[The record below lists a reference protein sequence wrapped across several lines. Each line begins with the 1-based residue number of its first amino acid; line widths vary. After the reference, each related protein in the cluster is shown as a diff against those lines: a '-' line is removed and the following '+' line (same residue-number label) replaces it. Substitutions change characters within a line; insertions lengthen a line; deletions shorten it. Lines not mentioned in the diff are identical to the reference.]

1 MSVGPSQVGGQ
12 IVIFLT
18 AKLNISMITNNVLT
32 RKMGEFDVHQRTMDG
47 FFDASALLK
56 QWNVVLPKGAKTKLI
71 YDFLRLDKT
80 EEFIQE
86 IAKHEIAKRKD
97 SHAGKSLD
105 GDYKVVINIKGKVT
119 KCGRTPD
126 RVWMHPFLF
135 IDFAMW
141 LNPAFKYEVIK
152 FVHDNLIN
160 FRNRAG
166 DAYKEMS
173 AAVYGILPRDS
184 FKDKIQDL
192 ARSLNIIVY
201 GHHETM
207 ARNSHGEEKL
217 AEELMNLETDI
228 AKMINL
234 GYIRNEEELRGYLH
248 RVYDA
253 KKKKF
258 PF

>member
-1 MSVGPSQVGGQ
+1 MV
-12 IVIFLT
+12 LKN
-18 AKLNISMITNNVLT
+18 KLM
-32 RKMGEFDVHQRTMDG
+32 
-47 FFDASALLK
+47 
-56 QWNVVLPKGAKTKLI
+56 
-71 YDFLRLDKT
+71 YDFLRLGKT
-80 EEFIQE
+80 EEFMQE
-86 IAKHEIAKRKD
+86 IVKHEMAKREN
-97 SHAGKSLD
+97 SHTDKSLN
-105 GDYKVVINIKGKVT
+105 GDYKVVINVKGKLT
-119 KCGRTPD
+119 KSGRTPD
-126 RVWMHPFLF
+126 RVWMHPYLF

-173 AAVYGILPRDS
+173 AAVYSILPRDI
-184 FKDKIQDL
+184 FKDKVQDL
-192 ARSLNIIVY
+192 ARTLNIIVY

>member
-1 MSVGPSQVGGQ
+1 MSVGPSRVGGQ

-18 AKLNISMITNNVLT
+18 AKLNIKMITNNVLT
-32 RKMGEFDVHQRTMDG
+32 RKMGEFDVYQRTSDGYFEASSLINQWTKFIGARSRFVSDYLRMD
-47 FFDASALLK
+47 STKELIEEILNLK
-56 QWNVVLPKGAKTKLI
+56 EDPLAVSELKGEK
-71 YDFLRLDKT
+71 
-80 EEFIQE
+80 Q
-86 IAKHEIAKRKD
+86 
-97 SHAGKSLD
+97 
-105 GDYKVVINIKGKVT
+105 VVIKKKGKMT
-119 KCGRTPD
+119 NKGRTKD
-126 RVWMHPFLF
+126 EVWMHPYLF

-141 LNPAFKYEVIK
+141 INSKFRLQVLK
-152 FVHDNLIN
+152 FVYDNLVN
-160 FRNRAG
+160 YRKRAG